1 MDIKIFS
8 LFPEMFAGPL
18 GSSLL
23 GKARSKDILN
33 IEVINFREYS
43 TNKHRSVDDYP
54 FGGGAGMVLQPE
66 PVISALRD
74 NIDLND
80 PNTEIILM
88 SPQGKVFD
96 QAAACQLSQKKQLAF
111 ICGHYEG
118 FDERIRAF
126 VTQEYSIGD
135 YVLTGGELPAM
146 VMIDAI
152 SRMVPGVL
160 ANGESGETES
170 FEGDLLEY
178 PQYSRPEEW
187 HGKQVPKVLLS
198 GNQRKIA
205 EWRRQEAE
213 RRTQERR
220 PDLYAGYG
228 RLMSC
233 KKVLAGDKLLHVD
246 MTELITRGQ
255 ARLVFAEGK
264 NICLQDKVSGAYFH
278 TAEDI
283 KAGCRMLEIL
293 HGDAGEGS
301 GLLVLHQ
308 EFMTEPT
315 EKYLGFRTA
324 MTCNQIVYTKREKL
338 PVTGLYR
345 MDGKPAENGV
355 VIRQLTMEH
364 LDAVV
369 RDYNTISDEAYVT
382 DRIKKGALFG
392 AFVDGQLAGFI
403 GMHAEGGIGMLFVS
417 PEYRR
422 RRIGMAL
429 ETYMIN
435 LGLERGER
443 PYGQVEIGNDAS
455 KGLQEALGLCFSKG
469 RIYWMEREERE

>member
-152 SRMVPGVL
+152 SRLIPGVIKEQ
-160 ANGESGETES
+160 ESYEEDS
-170 FEGDLLEY
+170 FYHGLLEY
-178 PQYSRPEEW
+178 PHYTRPQSFEGME
-187 HGKQVPKVLLS
+187 VPEVLLS
-198 GNQRKIA
+198 GHHENIRK
-205 EWRRQEAE
+205 WRKKESL
-213 RRTQERR
+213 RRTLLRR
-220 PDLYAGYG
+220 PDL
-228 RLMSC
+228 
-233 KKVLAGDKLLHVD
+233 
-246 MTELITRGQ
+246 
-255 ARLVFAEGK
+255 
-264 NICLQDKVSGAYFH
+264 
-278 TAEDI
+278 
-283 KAGCRMLEIL
+283 LE
-293 HGDAGEGS
+293 H
-301 GLLVLHQ
+301 
-308 EFMTEPT
+308 
-315 EKYLGFRTA
+315 
-324 MTCNQIVYTKREKL
+324 
-338 PVTGLYR
+338 
-345 MDGKPAENGV
+345 
-355 VIRQLTMEH
+355 
-364 LDAVV
+364 
-369 RDYNTISDEAYVT
+369 YV
-382 DRIKKGALFG
+382 
-392 AFVDGQLAGFI
+392 
-403 GMHAEGGIGMLFVS
+403 
-417 PEYRR
+417 
-422 RRIGMAL
+422 
-429 ETYMIN
+429 
-435 LGLERGER
+435 
-443 PYGQVEIGNDAS
+443 
-455 KGLQEALGLCFSKG
+455 FSK
-469 RIYWMEREERE
+469 EEEKMMAEIQAELAEEQDT

>member
-1 MDIKIFS
+1 
-8 LFPEMFAGPL
+8 
-18 GSSLL
+18 
-23 GKARSKDILN
+23 
-33 IEVINFREYS
+33 
-43 TNKHRSVDDYP
+43 
-54 FGGGAGMVLQPE
+54 
-66 PVISALRD
+66 
-74 NIDLND
+74 
-80 PNTEIILM
+80 
-88 SPQGKVFD
+88 
-96 QAAACQLSQKKQLAF
+96 
-111 ICGHYEG
+111 
-118 FDERIRAF
+118 
-126 VTQEYSIGD
+126 
-135 YVLTGGELPAM
+135 M

-220 PDLYAGYG
+220 PDLYAGYE

-233 KKVLAGDKLLHVD
+233 KKVLAGDKLLHMD
-246 MTELITRGQ
+246 MTELIARGQ
-255 ARLVFAEGK
+255 ARLVFAEGE

-293 HGDAGEGS
+293 QEDAGEES

-308 EFMTEPT
+308 EFMTEPA
-315 EKYLGFRTA
+315 EKYLRFRTA
-324 MTCNQIVYTKREKL
+324 MTCNQIVYTKHEKL

-355 VIRQLTMEH
+355 VIRPLTMEH

>member
-80 PNTEIILM
+80 PDTEIILM

-152 SRMVPGVL
+152 SRLIPGVIKEQ
-160 ANGESGETES
+160 ESYEEDS
-170 FEGDLLEY
+170 FYHGLLEY
-178 PQYSRPEEW
+178 PHYTRPEVWE
-187 HGKQVPKVLLS
+187 GMEVPPVLLT
-198 GNQRKIA
+198 GHHKNIAAWRHEQALKITA
-205 EWRRQEAE
+205 
-213 RRTQERR
+213 ERR
-220 PDLYAGYG
+220 PD
-228 RLMSC
+228 
-233 KKVLAGDKLLHVD
+233 
-246 MTELITRGQ
+246 
-255 ARLVFAEGK
+255 
-264 NICLQDKVSGAYFH
+264 
-278 TAEDI
+278 
-283 KAGCRMLEIL
+283 MLE
-293 HGDAGEGS
+293 
-301 GLLVLHQ
+301 
-308 EFMTEPT
+308 
-315 EKYLGFRTA
+315 K
-324 MTCNQIVYTKREKL
+324 
-338 PVTGLYR
+338 
-345 MDGKPAENGV
+345 
-355 VIRQLTMEH
+355 
-364 LDAVV
+364 
-369 RDYNTISDEAYVT
+369 SDE
-382 DRIKKGALFG
+382 
-392 AFVDGQLAGFI
+392 
-403 GMHAEGGIGMLFVS
+403 
-417 PEYRR
+417 
-422 RRIGMAL
+422 
-429 ETYMIN
+429 
-435 LGLERGER
+435 
-443 PYGQVEIGNDAS
+443 
-455 KGLQEALGLCFSKG
+455 
-469 RIYWMEREERE
+469 

>member
-1 MDIKIFS
+1 MPSGADRR
-8 LFPEMFAGPL
+8 
-18 GSSLL
+18 
-23 GKARSKDILN
+23 RSAA
-33 IEVINFREYS
+33 
-43 TNKHRSVDDYP
+43 HR
-54 FGGGAGMVLQPE
+54 
-66 PVISALRD
+66 
-74 NIDLND
+74 
-80 PNTEIILM
+80 
-88 SPQGKVFD
+88 
-96 QAAACQLSQKKQLAF
+96 
-111 ICGHYEG
+111 
-118 FDERIRAF
+118 
-126 VTQEYSIGD
+126 
-135 YVLTGGELPAM
+135 
-146 VMIDAI
+146 
-152 SRMVPGVL
+152 
-160 ANGESGETES
+160 
-170 FEGDLLEY
+170 
-178 PQYSRPEEW
+178 
-187 HGKQVPKVLLS
+187 
-198 GNQRKIA
+198 
-205 EWRRQEAE
+205 
-213 RRTQERR
+213 RR
-220 PDLYAGYG
+220 PDLYAGYE

-246 MTELITRGQ
+246 MTELIARGQ

-293 HGDAGEGS
+293 HGDAGEES

-324 MTCNQIVYTKREKL
+324 MTCNQIVYTKHEKL

-355 VIRQLTMEH
+355 VIRPLTMEH

>member
-80 PNTEIILM
+80 PDTEIILM

-152 SRMVPGVL
+152 SRLIPGVIKEQ
-160 ANGESGETES
+160 ESYEEDS
-170 FEGDLLEY
+170 FYHGLLEY
-178 PQYSRPEEW
+178 PHYTRPQNFEGME
-187 HGKQVPKVLLS
+187 VPEVLLS
-198 GNQRKIA
+198 GHHENIRK
-205 EWRRQEAE
+205 WRKKESL
-213 RRTQERR
+213 RRTLLRR
-220 PDLYAGYG
+220 PDLLEHY
-228 RLMSC
+228 
-233 KKVLAGDKLLHVD
+233 
-246 MTELITRGQ
+246 
-255 ARLVFAEGK
+255 VFSKEEEKMMAE
-264 NICLQDKVSGAYFH
+264 
-278 TAEDI
+278 I
-283 KAGCRMLEIL
+283 KAELE
-293 HGDAGEGS
+293 A
-301 GLLVLHQ
+301 Q
-308 EFMTEPT
+308 
-315 EKYLGFRTA
+315 
-324 MTCNQIVYTKREKL
+324 
-338 PVTGLYR
+338 
-345 MDGKPAENGV
+345 
-355 VIRQLTMEH
+355 
-364 LDAVV
+364 
-369 RDYNTISDEAYVT
+369 
-382 DRIKKGALFG
+382 
-392 AFVDGQLAGFI
+392 
-403 GMHAEGGIGMLFVS
+403 
-417 PEYRR
+417 
-422 RRIGMAL
+422 
-429 ETYMIN
+429 
-435 LGLERGER
+435 
-443 PYGQVEIGNDAS
+443 
-455 KGLQEALGLCFSKG
+455 
-469 RIYWMEREERE
+469 

>member
-152 SRMVPGVL
+152 SRLIPGVIKEQ
-160 ANGESGETES
+160 ESYEEDS
-170 FEGDLLEY
+170 FYHGLLEY
-178 PQYSRPEEW
+178 PHYTRPQNFEGME
-187 HGKQVPKVLLS
+187 VPEVLLS
-198 GNQRKIA
+198 GHHENIRK
-205 EWRRQEAE
+205 WRKKESL
-213 RRTQERR
+213 RRTLLRR
-220 PDLYAGYG
+220 PDLLEHYG
-228 RLMSC
+228 
-233 KKVLAGDKLLHVD
+233 
-246 MTELITRGQ
+246 
-255 ARLVFAEGK
+255 
-264 NICLQDKVSGAYFH
+264 
-278 TAEDI
+278 
-283 KAGCRMLEIL
+283 
-293 HGDAGEGS
+293 
-301 GLLVLHQ
+301 
-308 EFMTEPT
+308 
-315 EKYLGFRTA
+315 
-324 MTCNQIVYTKREKL
+324 
-338 PVTGLYR
+338 
-345 MDGKPAENGV
+345 
-355 VIRQLTMEH
+355 
-364 LDAVV
+364 
-369 RDYNTISDEAYVT
+369 
-382 DRIKKGALFG
+382 
-392 AFVDGQLAGFI
+392 
-403 GMHAEGGIGMLFVS
+403 
-417 PEYRR
+417 
-422 RRIGMAL
+422 
-429 ETYMIN
+429 
-435 LGLERGER
+435 
-443 PYGQVEIGNDAS
+443 
-455 KGLQEALGLCFSKG
+455 FSK
-469 RIYWMEREERE
+469 EEEKMMAEIQAELAEEQDT